1 MAVFFKQTRP
11 YLPSKDEDAMSP
23 GMKRSAA
30 IAASLA
36 WISPAAA
43 DGAPSDMQETENA
56 RDVKSEIPILAYS
69 YTAYGAP
76 ARTLGA
82 QAYGLGLAA
91 SGQKAIVGGGGTVW
105 GSPVDRLTLIGDG
118 SRDIFG
124 NFAPSAAVLVRLLGA
139 PGSGFSLGALG
150 KYKVEGFAVG
160 PNNEI
165 ESEIE
170 TGLLL
175 SYVRAGWHFHA
186 NAIGG
191 MGLGDDG
198 EIDAEGRL
206 RLGRD
211 LGSLFRVGVDG
222 QARVRLAGSSRLP
235 GGRTWDFAGG
245 PQVLLGSDRFFGALT
260 AGPATMG
267 VWSNVGWT
275 SIVSVGGATL

>member
-1 MAVFFKQTRP
+1 MRKITRAFTV
-11 YLPSKDEDAMSP
+11 LATT
-23 GMKRSAA
+23 
-30 IAASLA
+30 A

-43 DGAPSDMQETENA
+43 GGTHTDMEEAQPT
-56 RDVKSEIPILAYS
+56 RDIKTEIPNLAYS
-69 YTAYGAP
+69 YTAYGAS
-76 ARTLGA
+76 AGTLGA
-82 QAYGLGLAA
+82 QAYGLGLGA
-91 SGQKAIVGGGGTVW
+91 SGQKATLGGGGTVW

-118 SRDIFG
+118 SRDVFG
-124 NFAPSAAVLVRLLGA
+124 NFAPSAAAVVRLLGT
-139 PGSGFSLGALG
+139 PGRGFSLGALG

-160 PNNEI
+160 PNNEF
-165 ESEIE
+165 ESELE

-175 SYVRAGWHFHA
+175 SYGRAGWHFDV

-191 MGLGDDG
+191 AGLGDDG

-222 QARVRLAGSSRLP
+222 QARARLSGSSRLP

-245 PQVLLGSDRFFGALT
+245 PQLLLGSDRFFGALT

-267 VWSNVGWT
+267 VLSNVGWT
-275 SIVSVGGATL
+275 AIVSVGGATL